1 MANQIRFK
9 RASGSDPGA
18 SDLVLGEPAVRTD
31 TGELFFKKDDGSVAK
46 VSGGGISD
54 GDKGDITVSSS
65 GATFTIDNGVVTS
78 AKIADD
84 TIVNADINSSAAIAG
99 SKISPDFGSQN
110 IASSDITITS
120 TSPKIAFVDSN
131 NDSDFK
137 IKVESGVFNI
147 RDDTNSAN
155 RLSIDSSGNV
165 GIGASPSTTLHLDST
180 GTPTTIQIDS
190 DTESSIDFNDHGGSA
205 KRYKIGTNISSND
218 GQFEIKDMTSNAERM
233 RIDSSGNVLIG
244 TTTEG
249 FSPDAK
255 TLTIAESG
263 NSGITIRSGT
273 TSSGSIFF
281 SDGTSGDDEYRGQV
295 VYNHSSNFL
304 SFSTDGADRL
314 RIDSSGDILI
324 GTTTASVN
332 GGKALMIAD
341 SSGARIKLCD
351 SDLGVGD
358 NDGFE
363 ILASNNGTA
372 FVWNRENTEL
382 IFGTNNDQRAVITAA
397 GNFGIATTTP
407 LRPLSIGTYGS
418 GNAEIAFGSATDGVA
433 SLLFGDG
440 SSGTNVYRG
449 YVQYNHSSD
458 SLLLATSAT
467 ARLTIDSSGNTKIDG
482 NLSFD
487 DNYIAKFGTHGDLEI
502 LHDGNHSRI
511 RDVGTGVF
519 SLASNDLR
527 IHNASEN
534 EFMARFVENAQAEL
548 YYDNTKRF
556 ETLSDGVNVTGTLK
570 VNNAAVIA
578 SPVQAWV
585 TFNCVS
591 TIFIVDDYNVSS
603 VTDNATGVFT
613 VNFSSDLASDDY
625 MVTSNGSSYDSD
637 HTSVSMNVDARSSG
651 GDTLQL
657 KSVAHCR
664 FICNGGSS
672 TEFDPAEAYA
682 GFFL

>member
-1 MANQIRFK
+1 
-9 RASGSDPGA
+9 
-18 SDLVLGEPAVRTD
+18 PAVRTD

-147 RDDTNSAN
+147 RDDTNSAA
-155 RLSIDSSGNV
+155 RLSIDSSG
-165 GIGASPSTTLHLDST
+165 H
-180 GTPTTIQIDS
+180 
-190 DTESSIDFNDHGGSA
+190 
-205 KRYKIGTNISSND
+205 
-218 GQFEIKDMTSNAERM
+218 
-233 RIDSSGNVLIG
+233 VLIG

-249 FSPDAK
+249 YSPDAK
-255 TLTIAESG
+255 SLTVAESG

-304 SFSTDGADRL
+304 FFATDGADRMRIDSSGRVGINETSL
-314 RIDSSGDILI
+314 SSFNSIADDLVISQASGSAGITIRSGTTSQGNISFQDAANTSFRGAVRYDHDGDKLQFITAGDIRTTIDSSGDILI

-372 FVWNRENTEL
+372 YVWNRENTEL

-397 GNFGIATTTP
+397 GYFGIATTTP

-440 SSGTNVYRG
+440 SSGTDVYRG
-449 YVQYNHSSD
+449 YIQYNHSSD
-458 SLLLATSAT
+458 SLLLATAAT
-467 ARLTIDSSGNTKIDG
+467 SRLTIDSSGNTKIIG
-482 NLSFD
+482 NLNLD
-487 DNYIAKFGTHGDLEI
+487 DNYIAKFGTGGDLEI

-534 EFMARFVENAQAEL
+534 EFMARFVENAQVEL
-548 YYDNTKRF
+548 YYDNNKKF

-570 VNNAAVIA
+570 VNNSAVIA

-603 VTDNATGVFT
+603 ITDNATGVFT
-613 VNFSSDLASDDY
+613 VNFSNNLASDDY
-625 MVTSNGSSYDSD
+625 MVTSNGTSYDSD
-637 HTSVSMNVDARSSG
+637 HTAVSMNVDARSSS

-657 KSVAHCR
+657 KTTSACK
-664 FICNGGSS
+664 FICNGGSG
-672 TEFDPAEAYA
+672 TDYDPAEAYA